1 MNFPRTAEGRDP
13 VSHDAAESYSRWI
26 RTAMKTAENWSE
38 AAVLFESTMREPTD
52 LLMGVVREAFDGAV
66 TDRYQSVFAEG
77 NRFVVGHVAQRYGVT
92 PDQVI
97 GATGATSALAM
108 VLKALV
114 GPGDDVIVERPR
126 FDLLP
131 RMALDAGATVTDLP
145 RRAPDYRV
153 DPAELER
160 LLRPETRLVI
170 LTQLHNPTGAAIDR
184 PTLLALAEVA
194 RRAGVP
200 ILVDE
205 VYADFMPGVA
215 YAAALAPELI
225 SVGSL
230 TKVQGLFALKCGWV
244 VASPE
249 MTARINAATPQG
261 DYGVS
266 KLAHAVAALVLED
279 RAVFDAHWRGVLAE
293 ARPAVAEHVER
304 MLADGLLEG
313 ELPAQGCMYFP
324 RVVGVDDTR
333 ALADWLW
340 REHGVVVP
348 AGEFFGQP
356 GHVRIGFGGGATAA
370 LDRGL
375 SRLAAALRAYPGRR

>member
-13 VSHDAAESYSRWI
+13 ARHEAADSYSSWI
-26 RTAMKTAENWSE
+26 RTAMKTTENWSE

-52 LLMGVVREAFDGAV
+52 LLMDVVRDAFAGGV

-77 NRFVVGHVAQRYGVT
+77 NRFVVGHIAERYGVAFE
-92 PDQVI
+92 QVI
-97 GATGATSALAM
+97 GATGATSALAL

-114 GPGDDVIVERPR
+114 SPGDNVIIERPC

-131 RMALDAGATVTDLP
+131 MLARDAGATVTDLP

-153 DPAELER
+153 DPAELET
-160 LLRPETRLVI
+160 LIRPDTRLVV
-170 LTQLHNPTGAAIDR
+170 LTQLHNPSGAVIDAA
-184 PTLLALAEVA
+184 TLTALAAVA
-194 RRAGVP
+194 RKTGVP

-205 VYADFMPGVA
+205 VYADFVENGV
-215 YAAALAPELI
+215 YAATVAPEFI

-230 TKVQGLFALKCGWV
+230 TKVQGLFALKCGWA
-244 VASPE
+244 VAAPE

-266 KLAHAVAALVLED
+266 KLAHAVAALVLE
-279 RAVFDAHWRGVLAE
+279 RREVFDAHWRRLLAD
-293 ARPAVAEHVER
+293 ARPVVSDHVGR
-304 MLADGLLEG
+304 MLADGLLDG
-313 ELPAQGCMYFP
+313 DLPAQGCMYFP
-324 RVVGVDDTR
+324 RVVGVEDTR

-340 REHGVVVP
+340 REHGVVAP

-356 GHVRIGFGGGATAA
+356 GHIRIGFGSGQPEA

-375 SRLAAALRAYPGRR
+375 SRLGKALKAYPHRG